1 MTAEQRA
8 GLSDAALAMTQP
20 CIDELIKDISRRVQ
34 KAGAITD
41 TAEYQLYR
49 AQALGES
56 KKAIEQAVS
65 KQIGISEEVIA
76 SLFEYVADK
85 SLSLDENGS
94 LKRMT
99 EAYTRMTQSKT
110 RELLRDLWADTPEGK
125 AQPLQTAYARA
136 MDFAFRQ
143 VATGTLD
150 LNTAI
155 RRAVTPLAKRGL
167 RTIEQK
173 SGRSVGIEYA
183 CRRYIMDQLGQL
195 DDEIQRADHDA
206 LGCDG
211 WEISAHA
218 ACAPDHEPIQGRQYG
233 DAEFEK
239 LNNSLQRRIGH
250 LNCGHTANP
259 IILGVNAPQYTEAQ
273 LQKFKDDNERGV
285 VYNGYRY
292 TLYEAGQEQSR
303 IENGIRLI
311 KRQILADEETESP
324 DLQKHQIKLRVVQ
337 AEYAR
342 FCKAV
347 GLPTRSE
354 RLQVAGFGRS
364 QSNRAVWAYKKAAP
378 EQLRDVEIAGH
389 KLYSVT
395 DERIWAVPKPF
406 FQGVSNKVN
415 GLAQEYA
422 RGVLKKVQGLEVG
435 TEAVVNFTKDGKCTG
450 YYVGGQNSMKVKPPE
465 IQVPYYSLHNHP
477 SNGAWP
483 VLLLAVLA
491 SIAAVIINYL
501 VTHWG
506 EIKQNFSQTL
516 ADLAQALNTA
526 GENLQHIWDTLWLTI
541 KLLGLQIW
549 ESITTGWS
557 NFWKGIDL
565 ALRMA
570 GAALQAAWSA
580 CWLIIKLAAMQI
592 WEDITTA
599 WSNFWKGLSLL
610 LSMAGAALNAVWTAA
625 WSALAD
631 TVSSIWDGITS
642 VVRGAVNGII
652 RIINGMISAIVG
664 GMNAVIGLLNGFS
677 FDVPEFAQDAL
688 GTAKIGFNIDPI
700 TAPQIPYLAQGAV
713 IPANHEFLA
722 VLGDQTNGTNV
733 EAPLETIQQALAE
746 VLAEWGGQDIT
757 IRFAAS
763 GGLEQLVR
771 LLMPYIDKEKVR
783 RGARLVVGGN

>member
-125 AQPLQTAYARA
+125 VQPLQTAYARA

-195 DDEIQRADHDA
+195 DDEIQHADHDA

-259 IILGVNAPQYTEAQ
+259 IILGVNAPQYTKAQ
-273 LQKFKDDNERGV
+273 LQN
-285 VYNGYRY
+285 
-292 TLYEAGQEQSR
+292 SR
-303 IENGIRLI
+303 MTTSAALCTMATGTPCTRPGRSRAAS
-311 KRQILADEETESP
+311 KTASGSSS
-324 DLQKHQIKLRVVQ
+324 
-337 AEYAR
+337 AR
-342 FCKAV
+342 FWPTKKPKA
-347 GLPTRSE
+347 PICRSIKSSCGSC
-354 RLQVAGFGRS
+354 RPSMRDSARPWVCPP
-364 QSNRAVWAYKKAAP
+364 AANACRWP
-378 EQLRDVEIAGH
+378 
-389 KLYSVT
+389 
-395 DERIWAVPKPF
+395 
-406 FQGVSNKVN
+406 
-415 GLAQEYA
+415 GLAA
-422 RGVLKKVQGLEVG
+422 ASPTGPCGP
-435 TEAVVNFTKDGKCTG
+435 TKR
-450 YYVGGQNSMKVKPPE
+450 
-465 IQVPYYSLHNHP
+465 LRR
-477 SNGAWP
+477 
-483 VLLLAVLA
+483 
-491 SIAAVIINYL
+491 
-501 VTHWG
+501 
-506 EIKQNFSQTL
+506 
-516 ADLAQALNTA
+516 
-526 GENLQHIWDTLWLTI
+526 
-541 KLLGLQIW
+541 
-549 ESITTGWS
+549 S
-557 NFWKGIDL
+557 NF
-565 ALRMA
+565 
-570 GAALQAAWSA
+570 
-580 CWLIIKLAAMQI
+580 
-592 WEDITTA
+592 
-599 WSNFWKGLSLL
+599 
-610 LSMAGAALNAVWTAA
+610 
-625 WSALAD
+625 
-631 TVSSIWDGITS
+631 
-642 VVRGAVNGII
+642 
-652 RIINGMISAIVG
+652 GM
-664 GMNAVIGLLNGFS
+664 
-677 FDVPEFAQDAL
+677 
-688 GTAKIGFNIDPI
+688 
-700 TAPQIPYLAQGAV
+700 
-713 IPANHEFLA
+713 
-722 VLGDQTNGTNV
+722 
-733 EAPLETIQQALAE
+733 
-746 VLAEWGGQDIT
+746 
-757 IRFAAS
+757 
-763 GGLEQLVR
+763 
-771 LLMPYIDKEKVR
+771 
-783 RGARLVVGGN
+783 

>member
-85 SLSLDENGS
+85 SLGLDENGS

-125 AQPLQTAYARA
+125 VQPLQTAYARA

-150 LNTAI
+150 LDTAI

-273 LQKFKDDNERGV
+273 LQKFKDDNGRGV

-354 RLQVAGFGRS
+354 RRGQRPRS
-364 QSNRAVWAYKKAAP
+364 KTMTSYEFYVCKYGGKAIQPDEWRTAYADADALIQRYERLYRVGYPTDSARDTAVCAIADAQRRFADVQSGAVAAP
-378 EQLRDVEIAGH
+378 A
-389 KLYSVT
+389 SVT
-395 DERIWAVPKPF
+395 IGSVSESYTANTAAAIDATPK
-406 FQGVSNKVN
+406 
-415 GLAQEYA
+415 
-422 RGVLKKVQGLEVG
+422 
-435 TEAVVNFTKDGKCTG
+435 
-450 YYVGGQNSMKVKPPE
+450 
-465 IQVPYYSLHNHP
+465 
-477 SNGAWP
+477 
-483 VLLLAVLA
+483 
-491 SIAAVIINYL
+491 
-501 VTHWG
+501 
-506 EIKQNFSQTL
+506 
-516 ADLAQALNTA
+516 AQAAEYYRILC
-526 GENLQHIWDTLWLTI
+526 LY
-541 KLLGLQIW
+541 
-549 ESITTGWS
+549 
-557 NFWKGIDL
+557 
-565 ALRMA
+565 
-570 GAALQAAWSA
+570 
-580 CWLIIKLAAMQI
+580 
-592 WEDITTA
+592 
-599 WSNFWKGLSLL
+599 
-610 LSMAGAALNAVWTAA
+610 
-625 WSALAD
+625 AD
-631 TVSSIWDGITS
+631 VY
-642 VVRGAVNGII
+642 RGC
-652 RIINGMISAIVG
+652 S
-664 GMNAVIGLLNGFS
+664 
-677 FDVPEFAQDAL
+677 
-688 GTAKIGFNIDPI
+688 
-700 TAPQIPYLAQGAV
+700 
-713 IPANHEFLA
+713 
-722 VLGDQTNGTNV
+722 
-733 EAPLETIQQALAE
+733 
-746 VLAEWGGQDIT
+746 
-757 IRFAAS
+757 
-763 GGLEQLVR
+763 
-771 LLMPYIDKEKVR
+771 
-783 RGARLVVGGN
+783 

>member
-20 CIDELIKDISRRVQ
+20 CIDELIKDISKRVQ

-41 TAEYQLYR
+41 TAEYQIYR
-49 AQALGES
+49 AQALGEG

-85 SLSLDENGS
+85 SLSPDENGS

-125 AQPLQTAYARA
+125 VQPLQIAYARA

-195 DDEIQRADHDA
+195 DDEIQHADHDA

-311 KRQILADEETESP
+311 KRQILADEETETPICRS
-324 DLQKHQIKLRVVQ
+324 IKSSCGSCRPSMRDS
-337 AEYAR
+337 AR
-342 FCKAV
+342 PWVC
-347 GLPTRSE
+347 PP
-354 RLQVAGFGRS
+354 
-364 QSNRAVWAYKKAAP
+364 AANACRWP
-378 EQLRDVEIAGH
+378 
-389 KLYSVT
+389 
-395 DERIWAVPKPF
+395 
-406 FQGVSNKVN
+406 
-415 GLAQEYA
+415 GLAA
-422 RGVLKKVQGLEVG
+422 ASPTGLCG
-435 TEAVVNFTKDGKCTG
+435 PTKR
-450 YYVGGQNSMKVKPPE
+450 
-465 IQVPYYSLHNHP
+465 LRR
-477 SNGAWP
+477 
-483 VLLLAVLA
+483 
-491 SIAAVIINYL
+491 
-501 VTHWG
+501 
-506 EIKQNFSQTL
+506 
-516 ADLAQALNTA
+516 
-526 GENLQHIWDTLWLTI
+526 
-541 KLLGLQIW
+541 
-549 ESITTGWS
+549 S
-557 NFWKGIDL
+557 NF
-565 ALRMA
+565 
-570 GAALQAAWSA
+570 
-580 CWLIIKLAAMQI
+580 
-592 WEDITTA
+592 
-599 WSNFWKGLSLL
+599 
-610 LSMAGAALNAVWTAA
+610 
-625 WSALAD
+625 
-631 TVSSIWDGITS
+631 
-642 VVRGAVNGII
+642 
-652 RIINGMISAIVG
+652 
-664 GMNAVIGLLNGFS
+664 
-677 FDVPEFAQDAL
+677 
-688 GTAKIGFNIDPI
+688 GT
-700 TAPQIPYLAQGAV
+700 
-713 IPANHEFLA
+713 
-722 VLGDQTNGTNV
+722 
-733 EAPLETIQQALAE
+733 
-746 VLAEWGGQDIT
+746 
-757 IRFAAS
+757 
-763 GGLEQLVR
+763 
-771 LLMPYIDKEKVR
+771 
-783 RGARLVVGGN
+783 

>member
-20 CIDELIKDISRRVQ
+20 CIDELIKDISKRVQ

-41 TAEYQLYR
+41 TAEYQIYR
-49 AQALGES
+49 AQALGEG

-85 SLSLDENGS
+85 SLSPDENGS

-125 AQPLQTAYARA
+125 VQPLQIAYARA

-155 RRAVTPLAKRGL
+155 RHAVTPLAKRGL

-195 DDEIQRADHDA
+195 DDEIQHADHDA

-311 KRQILADEETESP
+311 KRQILADEETENP

-395 DERIWAVPKPF
+395 DERIRAVPKPF

-465 IQVPYYSLHNHP
+465 MQVPYYSLHNHP
-477 SNGAWP
+477 SNGILSP
-483 VLLLAVLA
+483 EDIQQLIKRPQMQGIGAVGNAGALFTCEKVFGYSQKNA
-491 SIAAVIINYL
+491 EGWFKTLKKKYPL
-501 VTHWG
+501 YKG
-506 EIKQNFSQTL
+506 ESGKIED
-516 ADLAQALNTA
+516 ALAQRIAFAEELRRDGA
-526 GENLQHIWDTLWLTI
+526 
-541 KLLGLQIW
+541 KYGL
-549 ESITTGWS
+549 
-557 NFWKGIDL
+557 
-565 ALRMA
+565 
-570 GAALQAAWSA
+570 
-580 CWLIIKLAAMQI
+580 
-592 WEDITTA
+592 
-599 WSNFWKGLSLL
+599 
-610 LSMAGAALNAVWTAA
+610 V
-625 WSALAD
+625 
-631 TVSSIWDGITS
+631 
-642 VVRGAVNGII
+642 
-652 RIINGMISAIVG
+652 
-664 GMNAVIGLLNGFS
+664 FS
-677 FDVPEFAQDAL
+677 
-688 GTAKIGFNIDPI
+688 
-700 TAPQIPYLAQGAV
+700 
-713 IPANHEFLA
+713 
-722 VLGDQTNGTNV
+722 
-733 EAPLETIQQALAE
+733 
-746 VLAEWGGQDIT
+746 
-757 IRFAAS
+757 R
-763 GGLEQLVR
+763 
-771 LLMPYIDKEKVR
+771 
-783 RGARLVVGGN
+783 

>member
-20 CIDELIKDISRRVQ
+20 CINELIKDISRRVQ

-125 AQPLQTAYARA
+125 VQPLQTAYARA

-195 DDEIQRADHDA
+195 DDEIQHADHDA

-218 ACAPDHEPIQGRQYG
+218 ACAPDHEPIQGQQYG

-303 IENGIRLI
+303 PTLI
-311 KRQILADEETESP
+311 IGKTIMGKGVVTEEGQSYEGKCSTHGQPLSAAGASFAKTIAHLGGNPDEP
-324 DLQKHQIKLRVVQ
+324 FAI
-337 AEYAR
+337 
-342 FCKAV
+342 F
-347 GLPTRSE
+347 
-354 RLQVAGFGRS
+354 
-364 QSNRAVWAYKKAAP
+364 P
-378 EQLRDVEIAGH
+378 EVE
-389 KLYSVT
+389 KLYA
-395 DERIWAVPKPF
+395 DRKAELL
-406 FQGVSNKVN
+406 KV
-415 GLAQEYA
+415 AA
-422 RGVLKKVQGLEVG
+422 DRKV
-435 TEAVVNFTKDGKCTG
+435 
-450 YYVGGQNSMKVKPPE
+450 
-465 IQVPYYSLHNHP
+465 
-477 SNGAWP
+477 
-483 VLLLAVLA
+483 
-491 SIAAVIINYL
+491 
-501 VTHWG
+501 
-506 EIKQNFSQTL
+506 
-516 ADLAQALNTA
+516 
-526 GENLQHIWDTLWLTI
+526 
-541 KLLGLQIW
+541 
-549 ESITTGWS
+549 
-557 NFWKGIDL
+557 
-565 ALRMA
+565 
-570 GAALQAAWSA
+570 
-580 CWLIIKLAAMQI
+580 
-592 WEDITTA
+592 
-599 WSNFWKGLSLL
+599 
-610 LSMAGAALNAVWTAA
+610 
-625 WSALAD
+625 
-631 TVSSIWDGITS
+631 TS
-642 VVRGAVNGII
+642 VLFRK
-652 RIINGMISAIVG
+652 S
-664 GMNAVIGLLNGFS
+664 S
-677 FDVPEFAQDAL
+677 
-688 GTAKIGFNIDPI
+688 
-700 TAPQIPYLAQGAV
+700 
-713 IPANHEFLA
+713 
-722 VLGDQTNGTNV
+722 
-733 EAPLETIQQALAE
+733 
-746 VLAEWGGQDIT
+746 
-757 IRFAAS
+757 
-763 GGLEQLVR
+763 
-771 LLMPYIDKEKVR
+771 
-783 RGARLVVGGN
+783 